1 MEDILDM
8 TTLQQRQELVRTL
21 KARLSATKVSQEKLA
36 HMMGTTGQTVYRIL
50 NGKVNPPYDTL
61 YKIDEKIT
69 ELEKNIESKNENQK
83 NKNNLVASRNER
95 LAHIDKIRE
104 F

>member
-1 MEDILDM
+1 M

-21 KARLSATKVSQEKLA
+21 KARLSATKVSQENLA
-36 HMMGTTGQTVYRIL
+36 HMVGKTGQTIYRIL
-50 NGKVNPPYDTL
+50 NGYVDPSYDTL
-61 YKIDEKIT
+61 YNIDEKIT
-69 ELEKNIESKNENQK
+69 EIEKNIENQK

-95 LAHIDKIRE
+95 LAHVDKIRD